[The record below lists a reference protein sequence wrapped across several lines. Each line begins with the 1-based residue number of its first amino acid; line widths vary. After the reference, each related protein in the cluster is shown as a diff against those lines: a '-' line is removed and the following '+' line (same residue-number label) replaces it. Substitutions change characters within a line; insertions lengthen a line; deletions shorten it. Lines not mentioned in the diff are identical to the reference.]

1 VSELLIPQVGA
12 IRPQQGS
19 GEIARTPAQKAQDGA
34 AFEKLLRGTI
44 NDGDAKVAPA
54 PGKANPSELK
64 FSSHALSRIKD
75 RGISMGD
82 GLMEKL
88 QNAVAAAEEKGSK
101 ESLVLSKD
109 AAFIVSVK
117 NKTVITVMDRAQMN
131 SNVFTNIDST
141 VVI

>member
-1 VSELLIPQVGA
+1 MSELLIPQVGA
-12 IRPQQGS
+12 IRPQQGA
-19 GEIARTPAQKAQDGA
+19 GEVARTPAQKAQDGA

-44 NDGDAKVAPA
+44 DDGAKTAPL
-54 PGKANPSELK
+54 PGKTVPSELK

-88 QNAVAAAEEKGSK
+88 EKAVTAAGEKGSK

>member
-1 VSELLIPQVGA
+1 MSEFLIPQVGA
-12 IRPQQGS
+12 IRPQQGT
-19 GEIARTPAQKAQDGA
+19 GEVARSPAQKAQDAA
-34 AFEKLLRGTI
+34 AFEKLLKGSLQE
-44 NDGDAKVAPA
+44 GAPKAA
-54 PGKANPSELK
+54 PTSGPSELK
-64 FSSHALSRIKD
+64 FSSHALSRIKE

-82 GLMEKL
+82 GLMTKL
-88 QNAVAAAEEKGSK
+88 ENAVSAAAEKGSR
-101 ESLVLSKD
+101 ESLVLSPE